1 MPECPDF
8 TSATWRKSS
17 TSDSGGCVEIAY
29 LEGII
34 GVRDTKSA
42 GAGPLL
48 AFTAHEWSAFLG
60 GVTRGEF
67 SLERLA
73 E

>member
-8 TSATWRKSS
+8 ATAAWRKSS

-29 LEGII
+29 VGGIV
-34 GVRDTKSA
+34 GVRDTKAA
-42 GAGPLL
+42 GAGPIL
-48 AFTAHEWSAFLG
+48 AFAEHEWSAFLG
-60 GVTRGEF
+60 GVARGEF